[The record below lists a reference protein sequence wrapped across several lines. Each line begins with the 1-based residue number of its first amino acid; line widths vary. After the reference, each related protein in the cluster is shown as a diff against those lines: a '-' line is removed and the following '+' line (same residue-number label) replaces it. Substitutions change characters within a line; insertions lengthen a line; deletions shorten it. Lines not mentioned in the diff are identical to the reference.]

1 MHNNH
6 RFDLSD
12 YLLHFFR
19 DVNQLGDKAIVFP
32 QEMGWH
38 SLDESDDLLPAGYL
52 LRAALRNGRL
62 WATWSKRGSARTIF
76 GPNPAVCFTEMPIAA
91 LLEAGQARRA
101 KGEAM
106 SPFALAFPKR
116 ELHRL
121 GARPTIYGLS
131 SNILPP
137 AGDDGGLRLLPED
150 ALPLIEQY
158 RYVSHFYG
166 QKKTV
171 DWTHEREWRW
181 PYRGKVELADVD
193 HSMEGIPPANWR
205 DIPGLNFYEEGI
217 LGIGVIVET
226 ESQAKNVISDML
238 TLVDL
243 GDAIDQTFGFVLIR
257 SRLPSTIKLRDS
269 NHLAEQIEEAK
280 VNLNPH
286 FSMATSKC
294 RAYTEGFAALVAQ
307 VEASAGPAKYHAH
320 DIGGGCWLWLQD
332 NTARLTRALVQTGRA
347 RVTEAGRYLA
357 SLDEFSD
364 SRSLGE
370 RQTMT
375 ARLAELVQRK
385 FQTPSCYFSVPES
398 DDPEATIFHSD
409 VAEGDLGFLNCSW
422 DY

>member
-19 DVNQLGDKAIVFP
+19 DVDQSGDKAIVFP
-32 QEMGWH
+32 QNMGWH
-38 SLDESDDLLPAGYL
+38 SLDEDDALLPAGYL

-62 WATWSKRGSARTIF
+62 WATWSKRGPARTIF

-106 SPFALAFPKR
+106 SPFALAFPK
-116 ELHRL
+116 EALHRL
-121 GARPTIYGLS
+121 GARPAIYGLS
-131 SNILPP
+131 SDTRPP
-137 AGDDGGLRLLPED
+137 AGDDGCLRLLPED

-181 PYRGKVELADVD
+181 PYRGKIESADVD
-193 HSMEGIPPANWR
+193 HDMEGVPPADWR

-226 ESQAKNVISDML
+226 EGQANKVISDML
-238 TLVDL
+238 TLVDR
-243 GDAIDQTFGFVLIR
+243 GDAIDRTFSFVLVR

-269 NHLAEQIEEAK
+269 NHLAVQIEKAK
-280 VNLNPH
+280 VNLKPH
-286 FSMATSKC
+286 FAMPISRS
-294 RAYTEGFAALVAQ
+294 RAYTEEFAELVAQ
-307 VEASAGPAKYHAH
+307 VEASAGAVKYHTH
-320 DIGGGCWLWLQD
+320 DMRGGCWLWLQD
-332 NTARLTRALVQTGRA
+332 NTARLTRALVNTGRA
-347 RVTEAGRYLA
+347 TVTQNGRYLA

-364 SRSLGE
+364 SRSRQE
-370 RQTMT
+370 REKMT
-375 ARLAELVQRK
+375 ARLAELVERK
-385 FQTPSCYFSVPES
+385 FQTPSCCFSVPGS
-398 DDPEATIFHSD
+398 DDPEAVVFHSD
-409 VAEGDLGFLNCSW
+409 VAEGDLDFFNCSW